1 METENQIKRTLARGE
16 AIAHIRLVLDGDEGL
31 NRTQLA
37 DRLCEHFGFV
47 DARGRLQRSTCL
59 KALRA
64 LEERGHI
71 QLPAPVVEH
80 GPPRPRRLSEP
91 VALPQDVPSQVGDV
105 LGMELIIVESVAQ
118 MRIWNEMMIGEH
130 PRGAGPLVG
139 RQLRYLVG
147 SEHGWLGA
155 MGFGAPAFHLRD
167 RDRWIGWD
175 YEMRR
180 AQLHRVIGLSRFLI
194 RPEVHCQNLASHLLG
209 LVLRRLPGDFEK
221 RYGFRPWLVESFVDT
236 SCFSGTCYRAANWV
250 RVGCSQGRGRLG
262 RPGELIET
270 IKDIY
275 VYPLEK
281 DFRLK
286 LGVQEQMGQGALEV
300 AEGLGADEWAEQEFG
315 GAPLGDK
322 RLGRRLVVCAESKAE
337 QPDRAFSGVAQGDWP
352 AVKGYYRFI
361 DHPDES
367 AVTMENIL
375 LPHRECTIQRMMGQ
389 KTVLCIQD
397 GSKLDYS
404 NLDDCEGLGIIGSN
418 QTGAKSR
425 GLHLHSTLVV
435 TTEGLPLGVLKAQC
449 YAPELRSDAEAKRTH
464 SLPIED
470 KESFSWI
477 VGLRDCMD
485 IAKQLPKTRVI
496 SVMDREADFFELF
509 DEQRR
514 NPCVDVL
521 VRAQYN
527 RCTTGDL
534 KLFEAVRQSEV
545 RGQFRIHV
553 KRQSARSKKSK
564 KKARP
569 KRDER
574 IAEVSVRYMPIELS
588 PPAYHK
594 DKAPIPL
601 QIINVV
607 ENDPPEGVEGIEW
620 FLLTTLAVQ
629 CVEDAERCLGWY
641 CLRWRIEDWHRV
653 LKSGCRIEDAAHKT
667 AERLKRAIA
676 INLVI
681 AWRIMLMTLLGRETP
696 ELPAEVLFSDLEV
709 EVLRAFAKKKRLNP
723 PVQLGDAVRLVALM
737 GGYLGRRSDPP
748 PGHQLMWQGYTVLR
762 LMCEGFALRGS

>member
-1 METENQIKRTLARGE
+1 M
-16 AIAHIRLVLDGDEGL
+16 
-31 NRTQLA
+31 
-37 DRLCEHFGFV
+37 
-47 DARGRLQRSTCL
+47 
-59 KALRA
+59 
-64 LEERGHI
+64 
-71 QLPAPVVEH
+71 
-80 GPPRPRRLSEP
+80 
-91 VALPQDVPSQVGDV
+91 GDV

-118 MRIWNEMMIGEH
+118 MRIWNEMMIREH

-155 MGFGAPAFHLRD
+155 MGFGAPAFHLQD

-262 RPGELIET
+262 PPGELIET
-270 IKDIY
+270 VKDIY

-286 LGVQEQMGQGALEV
+286 LGVQEQMGQSALEV

-322 RLGRRLVVCAESKAE
+322 RLSRRLVVCAESKAE

-352 AVKGYYRFI
+352 AVKGYYRLI

-375 LPHRECTIQRMMGQ
+375 LPHRERTIQRMRGQ

-435 TTEGLPLGVLKAQC
+435 TTDGLPLGVLKAQC
-449 YAPELRSDAEAKRTH
+449 YAPELRSEAETKRTH
-464 SLPIED
+464 SLSIEE

-485 IAKQLPKTRVI
+485 IA
-496 SVMDREADFFELF
+496 
-509 DEQRR
+509 
-514 NPCVDVL
+514 
-521 VRAQYN
+521 RA
-527 RCTTGDL
+527 
-534 KLFEAVRQSEV
+534 A
-545 RGQFRIHV
+545 
-553 KRQSARSKKSK
+553 A
-564 KKARP
+564 
-569 KRDER
+569 RDE
-574 IAEVSVRYMPIELS
+574 SDQRY
-588 PPAYHK
+588 
-594 DKAPIPL
+594 
-601 QIINVV
+601 
-607 ENDPPEGVEGIEW
+607 G
-620 FLLTTLAVQ
+620 
-629 CVEDAERCLGWY
+629 
-641 CLRWRIEDWHRV
+641 
-653 LKSGCRIEDAAHKT
+653 SG
-667 AERLKRAIA
+667 
-676 INLVI
+676 
-681 AWRIMLMTLLGRETP
+681 G
-696 ELPAEVLFSDLEV
+696 
-709 EVLRAFAKKKRLNP
+709 
-723 PVQLGDAVRLVALM
+723 
-737 GGYLGRRSDPP
+737 
-748 PGHQLMWQGYTVLR
+748 
-762 LMCEGFALRGS
+762 